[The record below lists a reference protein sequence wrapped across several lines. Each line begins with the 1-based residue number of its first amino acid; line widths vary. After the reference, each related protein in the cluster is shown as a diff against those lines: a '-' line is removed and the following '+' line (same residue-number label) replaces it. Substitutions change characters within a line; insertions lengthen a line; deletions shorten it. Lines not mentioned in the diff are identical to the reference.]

1 VQGGGTRS
9 LYVSGG
15 GFVNTPAGTLILDC
29 IAGSGVFRFRYRSFS
44 PYTLW
49 AADNGNP
56 SRVVHPDAFS
66 DDTQPF
72 GGFLTGTRHWVVRAV
87 TNGHIGNWDIMV
99 YGNDATDTCEWNILQ
114 DVS

>member
-1 VQGGGTRS
+1 
-9 LYVSGG
+9 VSGG
-15 GFVNTPAGTLILDC
+15 GFVATAAGTLILDC
-29 IAGSGVFRFRYRSFS
+29 IPASGVFRFRYRNFS

-56 SRVVHPDAFS
+56 SRTTNPGT
-66 DDTQPF
+66 DDTLPF
-72 GGFLTGTRHWVVRAV
+72 GNFLTGTRHWVVRAV
-87 TNGHIGNWDIMV
+87 ANGRIGNWDIMV